1 MTKVAKT
8 VVLGLLVGAIHI
20 SASTAQNVAV
30 QLLAVGNQTQ
40 LTTWAQAAHAASGA
54 NNNYTI
60 AGVDPKT
67 GGFYAA
73 MHDVRSS
80 SIPLERGGLW
90 VVWDATMTK
99 VWCYL
104 NTDSIVATRGFF
116 GVPRSQ
122 LLLDSALLT
131 TPGQNLEA
139 GLPPDAT
146 ALPLA
151 IFNAINNAPWNALMT
166 ASIPKT
172 NWKESNKILSVPAKP
187 PAKYGYGP
195 GLFKYEILSSVD
207 DKYRTPVVFNI
218 SGTDPITGMAIPAFK
233 TTAMRKSLVVPFVN
247 ATNTGSGGVGSFI
260 STHHNVTEPCGT
272 FSAGLSGTATTT
284 ELFGVAGP
292 GNVLNVFLD
301 DPLDGPWYEMESKL
315 YTKCTT
321 MKSQETG
328 VAPPANNPLMLTNP
342 GVSVRERVLGQ
353 TRAVNAVNSMPDS
366 VSYVSWTCTTL
377 AGIGTYVTVNNI
389 NPFTGNWTGV
399 FPSCTATANLS
410 YPLLVK
416 EELITDSPT
425 PSSITA
431 LIGPVNAIV
440 TSRLAWQ

>member
-1 MTKVAKT
+1 MTTLAKT
-8 VVLGLLVGAIHI
+8 ILLALLVAAIHI
-20 SASTAQNVAV
+20 PTLLAQNVVV
-30 QLLAVGNQTQ
+30 QLIAVGDQTQ

-90 VVWDATMTK
+90 VIWDAAMTK
-99 VWCYL
+99 AWCYL
-104 NTDSIVATRGFF
+104 STDSIIATRGFF
-116 GVPRSQ
+116 AVPRSQ

-139 GLPPDAT
+139 GLPPDAA
-146 ALPLA
+146 ALPTP
-151 IFNAINNAPWNALMT
+151 IFNAINNVPWNAIMT
-166 ASIPKT
+166 SNVPQT
-172 NWKESNKILSVPAKP
+172 NWSENKKILSVPPNP
-187 PAKYGYGP
+187 PSKYGYGP
-195 GLFKYEILSSVD
+195 APFNYEIFSSVD
-207 DKYRTPVVFNI
+207 DKYRTPVAFNI
-218 SGTDPITGMAIPAFK
+218 SGTDPITGMAIPAYK
-233 TTAMRKSLVVPFVN
+233 TTAMRKSVLVPFVN
-247 ATNTGSGGVGSFI
+247 ATNTNSGGIGSFI
-260 STHHNVTEPCGT
+260 STNHNVTEPCGT
-272 FSAGLSGTATTT
+272 LSAGLSGTATTT
-284 ELFGVAGP
+284 ELFGVTGP

-301 DPLDGPWYEMESKL
+301 DPLDGPWYQMESKV
-315 YTKCTT
+315 YSKCTSE
-321 MKSQETG
+321 KSQETG

-353 TRAVNAVNSMPDS
+353 GRAVNAVDATPDS
-366 VSYVSWTCTTL
+366 VSYVIWNCTIV
-377 AGIGTYVTVNNI
+377 AGVGTYVTVNDI
-389 NPFTGNWTGV
+389 NPFTGTWTGV
-399 FPSCTATANLS
+399 FPTCAATVNVK

-431 LIGPVNAIV
+431 LIAPVNAIV